1 MSIRRKRIL
10 DLDKIVPD
18 KDKSDTQ
25 IRGEEPPIGIM
36 PRDIHDHVRGD
47 SILAAME
54 RYSEEGLAV
63 PLEWVNELQDIWS
76 RS

>member
-10 DLDKIVPD
+10 DLDEIVPD
-18 KDKSDTQ
+18 KEKLD
-25 IRGEEPPIGIM
+25 IRPQEIEPPIGIM